1 MTFKYFRIKEI
12 LTLGSG
18 IISPSLI
25 NAAKP
30 SSCEN
35 AYAERLS
42 DRVDA
47 RTDERGCL
55 TANMVDFDLGG
66 LMPYFC
72 TILTLSDIVG
82 HMSSLTKRYAIMGKS
97 NTADVIRAV
106 NQNMAV
112 EHTA

>member
-1 MTFKYFRIKEI
+1 MR
-12 LTLGSG
+12 
-18 IISPSLI
+18 PSLI
-25 NAAKP
+25 KAAKP

-42 DRVDA
+42 DRVEA
-47 RTDERGCL
+47 RTDDRGFV
-55 TANMVDFDLGG
+55 ANIVDFDLGG

-72 TILTLSDIVG
+72 TIRTLSDIVG
-82 HMSSLTKRYAIMGKS
+82 QMSSLTKRYAIMGKS